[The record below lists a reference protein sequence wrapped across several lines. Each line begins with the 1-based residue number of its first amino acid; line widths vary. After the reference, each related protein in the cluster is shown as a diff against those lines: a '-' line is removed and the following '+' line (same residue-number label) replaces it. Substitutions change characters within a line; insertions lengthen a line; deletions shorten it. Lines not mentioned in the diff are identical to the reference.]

1 MDGKK
6 VANQFL
12 EKTIQFLQS
21 EETLQKIR
29 FYVIDP
35 VLNHILERIFPYIIL
50 SCVLFGLLLIIA
62 ISTFVIALFQMKSIV
77 GGVAGGAVGISSFH
91 AV

>member
-1 MDGKK
+1 MNGKT

-62 ISTFVIALFQMKSIV
+62 ISTFVLALFQMKS
-77 GGVAGGAVGISSFH
+77 VAAAAGLPTFRAG
-91 AV
+91 